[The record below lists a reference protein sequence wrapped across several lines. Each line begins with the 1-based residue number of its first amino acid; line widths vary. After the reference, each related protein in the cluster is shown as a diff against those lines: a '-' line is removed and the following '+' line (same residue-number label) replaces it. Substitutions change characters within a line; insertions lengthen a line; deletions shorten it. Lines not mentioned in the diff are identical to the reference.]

1 MSMPLEQ
8 PKLTYRQYLR
18 WPEGA
23 RIELID
29 GDVYNMTPAP
39 SRMHQK
45 ILMALGTKFAT
56 YLRGKTCE
64 VYPAPFDVRL
74 PKPGVADEDTDTV
87 VQPDITVVC
96 DVSKLDDR
104 GCKGPPDLVVEI
116 ISPGSL
122 KLDISTKKSL
132 YEASGVKEYWI
143 VYPSEKIV
151 TIYTLS
157 ANGKY
162 ETLESYSMDDAIP
175 VSIFPDFVIHANEI
189 WA

>member
-1 MSMPLEQ
+1 MVNKPPEQ
-8 PKLTYRQYLR
+8 SKLTYRQYLR

-29 GDVYNMTPAP
+29 GNVYKMTPAP

-45 ILMALGTKFAT
+45 ILGALYSRLEAL
-56 YLRGKTCE
+56 LRGKTCE

-74 PKPGVADEDTDTV
+74 PKPGADEDTDTV

-104 GCKGPPDLVVEI
+104 GCKGAPDLVVEI

-132 YEASGVKEYWI
+132 YESSGVKEYWI

-157 ANGKY
+157 ASGKY
-162 ETLESYSMDDAIP
+162 ELLESYSVDDVIP

-189 WA
+189 WT